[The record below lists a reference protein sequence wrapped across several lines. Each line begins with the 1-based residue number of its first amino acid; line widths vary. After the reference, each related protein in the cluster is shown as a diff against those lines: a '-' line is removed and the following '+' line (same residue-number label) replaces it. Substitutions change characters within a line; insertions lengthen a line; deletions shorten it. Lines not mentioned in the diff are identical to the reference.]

1 MYKILILFATF
12 LKIGMFSFGGG
23 YAMLPFI
30 QQEFIHRYKWISN
43 NEFLDLLALSQS
55 TPGPIAINSA
65 TFVGYK
71 VGGILG
77 STLATL
83 GVVLFS
89 FVGLSIISSML
100 SKFKDNIY
108 VNRLLKILR
117 PITLGFILVAGYLAF
132 WDVSWDLY
140 SVLALIV
147 SFILLYTKK
156 LNSISIVLVFGVI
169 GVIINAI

>member
-1 MYKILILFATF
+1 MYKTLIIFIVF

-30 QQEFIHRYKWISN
+30 QQEFIHKYNWITT

-71 VGGILG
+71 TGGILG
-77 STLATL
+77 SVLATL

-89 FVGLSIISSML
+89 LVGLSIISRVL
-100 SKFKDNIY
+100 VKFKDNPYITK
-108 VNRLLKILR
+108 LLKILR
-117 PITLGFILVAGYLAF
+117 PITLGFILGAGYLALG
-132 WDVSWDLY
+132 DISWDLY
-140 SVLALIV
+140 SILALIV

-156 LNSISIVLVFGVI
+156 LNSISIVFVFGVI
-169 GVIINAI
+169 GIFINAI